1 MVATE
6 EAGDAEATADRA
18 TRPGLSR
25 QSSARGFELLLLLSW
40 RNLWTQCPEGPRLPY
55 YSKAFDTINHSIL
68 FSKFGKTF
76 SVR

>member
-1 MVATE
+1 MQKRPPTE
-6 EAGDAEATADRA
+6 QQDQ
-18 TRPGLSR
+18 PYSR